1 MDNKSLCI
9 VNKGDVVR
17 MVKVMQQEIPFMR
30 EAKSIQQLTKGFSND
45 QKFVMD
51 DKYLIRLFPIEDAN
65 HRRIEFETIM
75 VLSSFSDFVP
85 EAIGFG
91 VQENLGVAYMVL
103 SYLPGKDGEEAL
115 SSLTELEQYQVGF
128 QAGVELRKLHEYP
141 APVGSEPWN
150 IVKKRKSD
158 RYIEELRLLEEL
170 DTGVCSNLIS
180 YIKSNEYL
188 MDGRP
193 NRFQHD
199 DFHPSN
205 LIVEGKEFN
214 GFIDFQRMD
223 WGDPLHDLQKL
234 GFFGI
239 KVSVPFSIGAIDG
252 YNGGEKISE
261 EFWKL
266 FALYSAMHV
275 VSAFVWGK
283 KMGEEQYDLLS
294 RYAMDV
300 LKDHDDFREHV
311 PRWYREDSIRQNIK

>member
-1 MDNKSLCI
+1 
-9 VNKGDVVR
+9 
-17 MVKVMQQEIPFMR
+17 MVKIIEQEIPFMR
-30 EAKSIQQLTKGFSND
+30 EAKSIQQLTKGFSKD
-45 QKFVMD
+45 KKFVID

-65 HRRIEFETIM
+65 QRRIEFETIK
-75 VLSSFSDFVP
+75 VLSSLSNFVP

-91 VQENLGVAYMVL
+91 VQETLGLAYMVL
-103 SYLPGKDGEEAL
+103 TYLPGKDGEEAL
-115 SSLTELEQYQVGF
+115 SSLTEMEQYHVGF
-128 QAGVELRKLHEYP
+128 QAGEELEKLHEYS
-141 APVGSEPWN
+141 APEGTEPWN
-150 IVKKRKSD
+150 ILKKRKSD
-158 RYIEELRLLEEL
+158 RYIEELKQLEDL
-170 DTGVCSNLIS
+170 DKEIVSKLES

-199 DFHPSN
+199 DFHPCN
-205 LIVEGKEFN
+205 LIVEGKEFT

-261 EFWKL
+261 EFWQL

-275 VSAFVWGK
+275 VSSFVWGK
-283 KMGEEQYDLLS
+283 KMGEEQYELLS
-294 RYAMDV
+294 GYAMDV
-300 LKDHDDFREHV
+300 LKDHNDFRENI
-311 PRWYREDSIRQNIK
+311 PRWYRVMRWEETLY